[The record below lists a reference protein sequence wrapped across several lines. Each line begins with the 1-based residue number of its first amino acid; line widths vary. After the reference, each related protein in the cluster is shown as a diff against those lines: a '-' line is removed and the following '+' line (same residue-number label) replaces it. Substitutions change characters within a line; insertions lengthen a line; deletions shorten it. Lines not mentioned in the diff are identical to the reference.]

1 MREPSTST
9 SATSWQIID
18 EPPVRFARSTTTK
31 ALPVPKAGGSVEL
44 FRPFC
49 NLVKPKAR
57 ADNEFVVLVGH
68 VLAVLRPNAS
78 YPVFAALGEH
88 GTCKSTLS
96 TLIRRLTDPRAPEQ
110 RSPPTSEDDLIVGA
124 KHAHVLAFDNISALP
139 DWLSDAFCRLA
150 TGGGA
155 GKRRLY
161 SDDDEVL
168 FDGKRPIFLTGIEDF
183 VTRPD
188 LVDRSNMFNLEVVKE
203 DKRLS
208 EASLSG
214 NSRRR
219 LPRYSEPCSTALS
232 LASRICRASRSRR
245 SRAWRISC
253 CGRKPARAPI
263 GRLAPS

>member
-1 MREPSTST
+1 
-9 SATSWQIID
+9 
-18 EPPVRFARSTTTK
+18 
-31 ALPVPKAGGSVEL
+31 
-44 FRPFC
+44 
-49 NLVKPKAR
+49 VKPKAG

-263 GRLAPS
+263 GRPAPS